1 MMTNIRKACSQTFA
15 LKAVAITLFSWGATP
30 SFAVDGAQLSSFG
43 VIAGGMAGV
52 SIALPQDSVSAAN
65 NPAGMGVVG
74 SRFDFG
80 LQGIEPQID
89 YEYGSANNHLHSG
102 GVSVVPEGGFNL
114 QINPRVTFGV
124 SLFGVGLAA
133 NYGSPALSIPGAQI
147 AKSSLQAMAAAP
159 TVTYK
164 FNEQNIIGLSV
175 VLAYE
180 RFSAEGIILPD
191 ESGGLTTLPS
201 HGVSRA
207 FGYGGRIGYLWKPVP
222 NFTLGAMI
230 ATTIRMGRLSGYDN
244 DILAAG
250 GGRID
255 VPPEYGIGVSYEPV
269 PALKLA
275 ADWLHISWSKTI
287 LGSAQTFS
295 WKDQDVFRIGASY
308 DISRRWTIRA
318 GFSYANP
325 TFNSNAVAQN
335 FLTPIE
341 NGKTVSAGFTY
352 RVSNKDEIS
361 ALFEYGIPV
370 NMHGTGPSEGFNVK
384 TTTEVIG
391 ITYGHKF

>member
-1 MMTNIRKACSQTFA
+1 MTNICKACSPTFA
-15 LKAVAITLFSWGATP
+15 VKAVAIAVFSWGATP

-43 VIAGGMAGV
+43 VIAGGMGGA

-80 LQGIEPQID
+80 IQGIEPQID
-89 YEYGSANNHLHSG
+89 YEFGSANNHLHSG
-102 GVSVVPEGGFNL
+102 GVSPVPEGGFNV

-164 FNEQNIIGLSV
+164 FNEQNIVGLSL
-175 VLAYE
+175 VLVYE

-191 ESGGLTTLPS
+191 KSGGLTTVPS
-201 HGVSRA
+201 HGVSGA
-207 FGYGGRIGYLWKPVP
+207 FGYGARIGYLWRPVP

-230 ATTIRMGRLSGYDN
+230 ATTIRMGRLAGYDN

-255 VPPEYGIGVSYEPV
+255 VPPEYGIGLSYEPV
-269 PALKLA
+269 PTVKLA

-295 WKDQDVFRIGASY
+295 WRDQDVFRIGASY
-308 DISRRWTIRA
+308 EVSRNWTIRA

-325 TFNSNAVAQN
+325 TFNSAVVAQN
-335 FLTPIE
+335 FLTPID
-341 NGKTVSAGFTY
+341 NGKAVSAGFTY
-352 RVSNKDEIS
+352 RLNKKDEVS
-361 ALFEYGIPV
+361 ALFEYGFPV
-370 NMHGTGPSEGFNVK
+370 NMHGTGASAGFNVK

>member
-1 MMTNIRKACSQTFA
+1 MMTNIRKASNSTFG
-15 LKAVAITLFSWGATP
+15 LKAVAIAVFSWGATP
-30 SFAVDGAQLSSFG
+30 SFAVNGAQLSSFG
-43 VIAGGMAGV
+43 VIAGGMGGV

-102 GVSVVPEGGFNL
+102 GVSAVPEGGSNL
-114 QINPRVTFGV
+114 QINSRVTFGV

-133 NYGSPALSIPGAQI
+133 NYGSPALPIPGAQT
-147 AKSSLQAMAAAP
+147 AKSSLQALAAAP

-180 RFSAEGIILPD
+180 RFSANGIILPN

-201 HGVSRA
+201 HGVSGA

-230 ATTIRMGRLSGYDN
+230 ATTIRMGRLAGYDK

-269 PALKLA
+269 PAIKLA

-287 LGSAQTFS
+287 MGSAQTFS
-295 WKDQDVFRIGASY
+295 WKDQNVFRIGASF
-308 DISRRWTIRA
+308 DIGRRWTIRA

-325 TFNSNAVAQN
+325 TFNSSVVAQN
-335 FLTPIE
+335 FLTPIN
-341 NGKTVSAGFTY
+341 NGKTVSTGFTY
-352 RVSNKDEIS
+352 RLTSKDEVS
-361 ALFEYGIPV
+361 ALFEYGFPV
-370 NMHGTGPSEGFNVK
+370 NMHGTGASEGFNVK

-391 ITYGHKF
+391 VTYGHRF